1 MLRLRG
7 ALRVSG
13 AHHGAPEARRKIRR
27 FPRQPPSENASGG
40 SIAGKVAQLRDCQ
53 NALFAGEVL
62 SVMGDTWARR
72 RRARAILDHLGL
84 VRAKVSKDL
93 EQAS

>member
-1 MLRLRG
+1 MRG

-27 FPRQPPSENASGG
+27 FLRQPPSENASGG

-53 NALFAGEVL
+53 NVFAGEVL
-62 SVMGDTWARR
+62 SVIGDIWARR

-84 VRAKVSKDL
+84 VRAKISKDL
-93 EQAS
+93 E